1 MLYLRNHPPKLY
13 NPLEDWNLLAGDPN
27 CFYQVQVLY
36 LIFKI
41 INIIWTQPTYVIY
54 LFSTPPNKVFCFC
67 IVDIPTISSILHINP
82 LICYYSH
89 CFSASNGYLCI
100 SNLSLSPNPYHSPL
114 PLITSPSPTSIVQT
128 NIINHKRCKY
138 STTTAQINSSI

>member
-13 NPLEDWNLLAGDPN
+13 NPLEDWNFLAGDPN
-27 CFYQVQVLY
+27 GFYQVQVLY

-67 IVDIPTISSILHINP
+67 IMDIPLFPLFFTLTLLHVTTHTVSLLLTAISAYLILVC
-82 LICYYSH
+82 LQSH
-89 CFSASNGYLCI
+89 TTVPFPSSQV
-100 SNLSLSPNPYHSPL
+100 L
-114 PLITSPSPTSIVQT
+114 PQLL
-128 NIINHKRCKY
+128 
-138 STTTAQINSSI
+138 